1 MLPSEYKAMKRQE
14 KKTPKVHQ
22 KIANTFIENAISK
35 SNLSALKTIYFL
47 STVLS
52 QTDMKNI
59 QDDKIIGIKID
70 KREMLKFT
78 DLSVDTII
86 KTTKQMQQT
95 SITFVDEDGIV
106 EGMSLLPR
114 YKFVPNKNIIEFDL
128 YVRIAKMIVDVQK
141 NYTNID
147 INELM
152 RLQNKHA
159 LRLLGLLCRIS
170 QYDHDVAKRKKF
182 TLENLKE
189 FFGVDLKSWTE
200 FERKI
205 LAPAKEE
212 LDSKSKFSFV
222 YEADYEKLGKGRPA
236 FKDATIDLVIKQ
248 NIQGKLLWNTKSK
261 N

>member
-1 MLPSEYKAMKRQE
+1 MLPSEYKIIKRAE
-14 KKTPKVHQ
+14 KKNPKVHQ
-22 KIANTFIENAISK
+22 KISNTFIENAISR
-35 SNLSALKTIYFL
+35 SNLSALKTLYFL

-52 QTDMKNI
+52 KTDMQNM
-59 QDDKIIGIKID
+59 QDNKIVGIKID

-95 SITFVDEDGIV
+95 SITFVDEDGII

-114 YKFVPNKNIIEFDL
+114 YKFIPNKNIVELDL

-141 NYTNID
+141 NYTNIN
-147 INELM
+147 IHELM
-152 RLQNKHA
+152 ILQNKHA

-170 QYDHDVAKRKKF
+170 QYDNNVAKRKLF

-212 LDSKSKFSFV
+212 LDTKSKFSFI
-222 YEADYEKLGKGRPA
+222 YEANYENLGKGRPA
-236 FKDATIDLVIKQ
+236 FKNVTIDLIEQK
-248 NIQGKLLWNTKSK
+248 NPQGKLF
-261 N
+261 